1 MHYTATG
8 SALYPQNSYWEVVTD
23 TIVGVPN
30 PSNIP
35 TFDRLFRARELNGAN
50 ALEGDVLSGRKYYDN
65 KGVLKTGT
73 IPVYDRYKYSFTADN
88 SFPKQIEGAGYYA
101 GITVGVDTTS
111 INPAYIK
118 KGATLFGVT
127 GTYQPNLTSKTVYA
141 NGTYDPADDGYEGYS
156 EFTVD
161 VSEPL
166 LKPLVIENL
175 GSQSIASKN
184 NVYTPESPYV
194 GFDKVTVNLQ
204 PKLYN
209 TTVTTN
215 GEISIPEGYD
225 GLGKITVDVGPNLD
239 TSYKVTWND
248 VKAGKT
254 INPSGYSGFNAI
266 RFNTMKFEDY
276 QILYEDLFKETIEP
290 TGDCKAFTK
299 ITRHEDAKPCTL
311 ILTASDLINNNNSI
325 INGATQ
331 RKVWNQVEI
340 DDIIETNNS
349 FTLTSSEQEFFSSDN
364 KLFSSVK
371 VYADLGSYEI
381 NKNSI
386 SDHPYDIIAGSE
398 QAPMVLGFSNIK
410 LNVRKET
417 YNLTEAEILN
427 GSPIYSGEGVL

>member
-1 MHYTATG
+1 MHYTAAG

-50 ALEGDVLSGRKYYDN
+50 ALESDVLSGRKYYDN
-65 KGVLKTGT
+65 RGVLKTGT

-101 GITVGVDTTS
+101 GITVGVDTKS
-111 INPAYIK
+111 INPEYIK

-127 GTYQPNLTSKTVYA
+127 GTYQPNLISKIAHV
-141 NGTYDPADDGYEGYS
+141 NKTYDPADDGCEGYS

-161 VSEPL
+161 VPEPL

-215 GEISIPEGYD
+215 GEVSIPEGYD

-248 VKAGKT
+248 VKTGAT

-299 ITRHEDAKPCTL
+299 IIRHEDAKPTTL
-311 ILTASDLINNNNSI
+311 ILTAADLINNNNNI
-325 INGATQ
+325 INGFTQ
-331 RKVWNQVEI
+331 REVWNQVEI

-349 FTLTSSEQEFFSSDN
+349 FILTSSEQEFFSSDN
-364 KLFSSVK
+364 KLFSSIK
-371 VYADLGSYEI
+371 VHADLGSYEI
-381 NKNSI
+381 NKNNI
-386 SDHPYDIIAGSE
+386 SSDPYDIIAGSE

-410 LNVRKET
+410 LNVRKEM